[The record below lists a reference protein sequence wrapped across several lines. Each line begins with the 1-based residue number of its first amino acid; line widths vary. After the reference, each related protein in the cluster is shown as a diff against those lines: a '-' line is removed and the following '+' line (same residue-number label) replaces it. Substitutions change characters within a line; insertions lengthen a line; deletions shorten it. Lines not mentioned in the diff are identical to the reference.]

1 MASRRG
7 GKKKKGPTW
16 VPAPKPQP
24 APKPEPV
31 VEEPV
36 VEPVVEE
43 PVVEEVVAEEPV
55 APAVED
61 WTKKATTAFR
71 DSKNS

>member
-16 VPAPKPQP
+16 VPQKP

-31 VEEPV
+31 V

-43 PVVEEVVAEEPV
+43 PVVVEPVVA
-55 APAVED
+55 AASD
-61 WTKKATTAFR
+61 WTKAAAEQLKKK
-71 DSKNS
+71 S